1 MKTTIKAAA
10 IILAAVMLC
19 LGAASC
25 ARPGSGEDTT
35 KEPSVTTERKGFEDV
50 TDPPEESSGDTS
62 AEEGSS
68 SGQDSSAAF
77 GREAAVEAA
86 RAWLGETDPD
96 TGYKYAYS
104 FDGMEDS
111 DSGDCYRIRVSWYLE
126 DEDRYSLCGYLLVS
140 DGGAK
145 IEKYDW

>member
-25 ARPGSGEDTT
+25 TRPGSGEDTT

-50 TDPPEESSGDTS
+50 TDPPEESSADTS
-62 AEEGSS
+62 AAEDS
-68 SGQDSSAAF
+68 SGQDSSGTF
-77 GREAAVEAA
+77 GREEAIEAA
-86 RAWLGETDPD
+86 RAWLGEADPD

-104 FDGMEDS
+104 FDGMDDS
-111 DSGDCYRIRVSWYLE
+111 EGGDCYRIRVSWYLE

-140 DGGAK
+140 DDGAK